1 MKQSAHLFWHLNQA
15 KEVKD
20 GDAGWIQ
27 MHIGLA
33 LKKQCSKPSKFS
45 QTLTKKSH
53 KFAVIHRIAASVWSA
68 LALISA
74 NYWLSSDASVNKAAS
89 VLCTAVQ
96 PPPPQQVTV
105 KKRASS
111 WFVTWNAPPMH
122 DNIKLLYQICY
133 GGKDE
138 QVRETHRDTNPS
150 ADHWPMSLF
159 LLQSCVVRNVSAGAT
174 SYSILESFLAPSQDY
189 RVKVRSLVAPG
200 ADFTYMGIP
209 SEWSQPADWTS
220 LEGEKKCF
228 LAANFAACFRPEA
241 SFVRATCLVYW
252 VYQGRISLCWF
263 W

>member
-1 MKQSAHLFWHLNQA
+1 MKQSAHLFWHRNQA

-138 QVRETHRDTNPS
+138 QVRETQRLRLSIATQTPQLITDRCPFFFSRAALSGMFRRAPRLTAFWSPS
-150 ADHWPMSLF
+150 WPRPRTTGS
-159 LLQSCVVRNVSAGAT
+159 
-174 SYSILESFLAPSQDY
+174 
-189 RVKVRSLVAPG
+189 RSDL
-200 ADFTYMGIP
+200 
-209 SEWSQPADWTS
+209 
-220 LEGEKKCF
+220 
-228 LAANFAACFRPEA
+228 
-241 SFVRATCLVYW
+241 
-252 VYQGRISLCWF
+252 
-263 W
+263 